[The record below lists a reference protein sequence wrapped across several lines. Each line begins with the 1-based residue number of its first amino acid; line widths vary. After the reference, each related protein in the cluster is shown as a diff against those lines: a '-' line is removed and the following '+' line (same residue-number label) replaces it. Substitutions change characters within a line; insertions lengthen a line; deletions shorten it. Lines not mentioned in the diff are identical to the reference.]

1 MKDKVMSEKTA
12 KALVVVSAIFLL
24 LVGFGLYK
32 LFEYQGINKDTTSR
46 KIVNYDIKDYVETV
60 PVVFNGYSNVY
71 SKINVSRVTLKDLDN
86 DVIKNFMDEEDK
98 LIEYITTYYNE
109 INNEVENYIPSNE
122 VSSSIKMQINGA
134 ILSIYYELDFN
145 LDKNIYSNN
154 IKKYVITTNID
165 LATGRI
171 LSNNDLLKK
180 YNYTRKYIVEKIF
193 DEDLIIGNGQ
203 IVIDKNTNISL
214 TKEDIERNKE
224 EYINELITEFDNFIN
239 MYIDNKTL
247 VIVYNKSELRNMFF
261 DNDFDSEL
269 IVRYLKYKK
278 GGVYGKIRCI

>member
-71 SKINVSRVTLKDLDN
+71 SKINVSRVNLKDLDN
-86 DVIKNFMDEEDK
+86 NVIKSFMDEEDK

-269 IVRYLKYKK
+269 IVRYLK
-278 GGVYGKIRCI
+278 

>member
-71 SKINVSRVTLKDLDN
+71 SKINVSRVTLKDLNN
-86 DVIKNFMDEEDK
+86 DVIKSFMDEEDK

-122 VSSSIKMQINGA
+122 VTSSIKMQINGA

-261 DNDFDSEL
+261 DNEFDSEL
-269 IVRYLKYKK
+269 IVRYLK
-278 GGVYGKIRCI
+278 

>member
-1 MKDKVMSEKTA
+1 MMKDKVMSEKTA
-12 KALVVVSAIFLL
+12 KVLVVVSAIFLL

-86 DVIKNFMDEEDK
+86 NVIKSFMDEEDK

-261 DNDFDSEL
+261 DNEFDSEL
-269 IVRYLKYKK
+269 IVRYLK
-278 GGVYGKIRCI
+278 

>member
-1 MKDKVMSEKTA
+1 MKDKIMSEKAA
-12 KALVVVSAIFLL
+12 KVLVVVSAIFLL

-60 PVVFNGYSNVY
+60 PVVFNGYSNLY
-71 SKINVSRVTLKDLDN
+71 SKINVSRVNLKDLDN
-86 DVIKNFMDEEDK
+86 NVIKSFMDEEDK

-269 IVRYLKYKK
+269 IVRYLK
-278 GGVYGKIRCI
+278 

>member
-1 MKDKVMSEKTA
+1 MKDKVMSEKAA
-12 KALVVVSAIFLL
+12 KVLVVVSAIFLL

-71 SKINVSRVTLKDLDN
+71 SKINVSRVNLKDLDN
-86 DVIKNFMDEEDK
+86 NVIKNFMDEEEK

-122 VSSSIKMQINGA
+122 VTSSIKMQINGA

-261 DNDFDSEL
+261 DNEFDSEL
-269 IVRYLKYKK
+269 IVRYLK
-278 GGVYGKIRCI
+278 

>member
-12 KALVVVSAIFLL
+12 KALVVVSAVFLL

-46 KIVNYDIKDYVETV
+46 KIVNYDIKDYVETA
-60 PVVFNGYSNVY
+60 PVVFNGYSDVY

-86 DVIKNFMDEEDK
+86 NVIKNFMDEEDK

-122 VSSSIKMQINGA
+122 VTSSIKMQINGA

-154 IKKYVITTNID
+154 IKKYVITTNVD

-269 IVRYLKYKK
+269 IVRYLK
-278 GGVYGKIRCI
+278 

>member
-1 MKDKVMSEKTA
+1 MMKDKVMSEKTA

-60 PVVFNGYSNVY
+60 PVVFNGYSNLY
-71 SKINVSRVTLKDLDN
+71 SKINVSRVNLKDLDN
-86 DVIKNFMDEEDK
+86 NVIKSFMDEEDK

-269 IVRYLKYKK
+269 IVRYLK
-278 GGVYGKIRCI
+278 

>member
-1 MKDKVMSEKTA
+1 MMKDKVMSEKAA
-12 KALVVVSAIFLL
+12 KVLVVVSAIFLL

-86 DVIKNFMDEEDK
+86 NVIKSFMDEEDK

-109 INNEVENYIPSNE
+109 INNEVENYISSNE

-269 IVRYLKYKK
+269 IVRYLK
-278 GGVYGKIRCI
+278 

>member
-122 VSSSIKMQINGA
+122 VSSSINMQINGA

-154 IKKYVITTNID
+154 INKYVITTNID

-269 IVRYLKYKK
+269 IVRYLK
-278 GGVYGKIRCI
+278 

>member
-1 MKDKVMSEKTA
+1 MMKDKVMSEKTA

-71 SKINVSRVTLKDLDN
+71 SKINVSRVNLKDLDN
-86 DVIKNFMDEEDK
+86 NVIKSFMDEEDK

-269 IVRYLKYKK
+269 IVRYLK
-278 GGVYGKIRCI
+278 

>member
-1 MKDKVMSEKTA
+1 MMKDKVMSEKTA
-12 KALVVVSAIFLL
+12 KVLVVVSAIFLL

-122 VSSSIKMQINGA
+122 VTSSIKMQINSA

-261 DNDFDSEL
+261 DNEFDSEL
-269 IVRYLKYKK
+269 IVRYLK
-278 GGVYGKIRCI
+278 

>member
-12 KALVVVSAIFLL
+12 KVLVIVSAIFLL

-71 SKINVSRVTLKDLDN
+71 SKINVSRVNLKDLDN
-86 DVIKNFMDEEDK
+86 DVIKSFMDEEDK

-122 VSSSIKMQINGA
+122 VTSSIKMQINGA

-269 IVRYLKYKK
+269 IVRYLK
-278 GGVYGKIRCI
+278 

>member
-1 MKDKVMSEKTA
+1 MMKDKVMSEKTA
-12 KALVVVSAIFLL
+12 KVLVVVSAIFLL

-122 VSSSIKMQINGA
+122 VTSSIKMQINSA

-269 IVRYLKYKK
+269 IVRYLK
-278 GGVYGKIRCI
+278 

>member
-1 MKDKVMSEKTA
+1 MMKDKVMSEKTA

-86 DVIKNFMDEEDK
+86 NVIKSFMDEEDK

-247 VIVYNKSELRNMFF
+247 VIVYNKGELRNMFF
-261 DNDFDSEL
+261 DNEFDSEL
-269 IVRYLKYKK
+269 IVRYLK
-278 GGVYGKIRCI
+278 

>member
-1 MKDKVMSEKTA
+1 MMKDKVMSEKTA

-71 SKINVSRVTLKDLDN
+71 SKINVSRVNLKDLDN
-86 DVIKNFMDEEDK
+86 NVIKNFMDEEDK

-122 VSSSIKMQINGA
+122 VTSSIKMQINGA

-269 IVRYLKYKK
+269 IVRYLK
-278 GGVYGKIRCI
+278 

>member
-1 MKDKVMSEKTA
+1 MMKDKVMSEKTA
-12 KALVVVSAIFLL
+12 KTLVVVSAIFLL

-71 SKINVSRVTLKDLDN
+71 SKINVSRVNLKDLDN
-86 DVIKNFMDEEDK
+86 NVIKSFMDEEEK

-122 VSSSIKMQINGA
+122 VTSSIKMQINGA

-171 LSNNDLLKK
+171 LSNNVLLKK

-239 MYIDNKTL
+239 MYIDNKAL
-247 VIVYNKSELRNMFF
+247 VLVYNKSELRNMFF

-269 IVRYLKYKK
+269 IVRYLK
-278 GGVYGKIRCI
+278 

>member
-1 MKDKVMSEKTA
+1 MMKDKVMSEKTA
-12 KALVVVSAIFLL
+12 KVLVVVSAIFLL

-86 DVIKNFMDEEDK
+86 NVIKSFMDEEDK

-165 LATGRI
+165 LATGKI

-203 IVIDKNTNISL
+203 IVIDKDTNISL

-261 DNDFDSEL
+261 DNEFDSEL
-269 IVRYLKYKK
+269 IVRYLK
-278 GGVYGKIRCI
+278 

>member
-1 MKDKVMSEKTA
+1 MMKDKVMSEKTA
-12 KALVVVSAIFLL
+12 KVLVVVSAIFLL

-71 SKINVSRVTLKDLDN
+71 SKLNVSRVTLKDLDN
-86 DVIKNFMDEEDK
+86 NVIKNFMDEEDK

-122 VSSSIKMQINGA
+122 VTSSIKMQINGA

-269 IVRYLKYKK
+269 IVRYLK
-278 GGVYGKIRCI
+278 

>member
-1 MKDKVMSEKTA
+1 MMKDKVMSEKTA

-269 IVRYLKYKK
+269 IVRYLK
-278 GGVYGKIRCI
+278 

>member
-12 KALVVVSAIFLL
+12 KTLVVVSAIFLL

-71 SKINVSRVTLKDLDN
+71 SKINVSRVNLKDLDN
-86 DVIKNFMDEEDK
+86 NVIKSFMDEEEK

-122 VSSSIKMQINGA
+122 VTSSIKMQINGA

-261 DNDFDSEL
+261 DNEFDSEL
-269 IVRYLKYKK
+269 IVRYLK
-278 GGVYGKIRCI
+278 

>member
-1 MKDKVMSEKTA
+1 MKDKVMSEKTV

-86 DVIKNFMDEEDK
+86 DVIKNFMDEEEK

-122 VSSSIKMQINGA
+122 VSSSIKMQ
-134 ILSIYYELDFN
+134 
-145 LDKNIYSNN
+145 
-154 IKKYVITTNID
+154 
-165 LATGRI
+165 
-171 LSNNDLLKK
+171 
-180 YNYTRKYIVEKIF
+180 
-193 DEDLIIGNGQ
+193 IIGNGQ

-261 DNDFDSEL
+261 DNEFDSEL
-269 IVRYLKYKK
+269 IVRYLK
-278 GGVYGKIRCI
+278 

>member
-1 MKDKVMSEKTA
+1 MMKDKVMSEKAA
-12 KALVVVSAIFLL
+12 KVLVVVSAIFLL

-122 VSSSIKMQINGA
+122 VTSSIKMQINGA

-180 YNYTRKYIVEKIF
+180 YNYTRKYIIEKIF

-261 DNDFDSEL
+261 DNEFDSEL
-269 IVRYLKYKK
+269 IVRYLK
-278 GGVYGKIRCI
+278 

>member
-1 MKDKVMSEKTA
+1 MMKDKVMSEKTA

-122 VSSSIKMQINGA
+122 VTSSIKMQINSA

-165 LATGRI
+165 LATGKI

-269 IVRYLKYKK
+269 IVRYLK
-278 GGVYGKIRCI
+278 

>member
-12 KALVVVSAIFLL
+12 KVLVVVSAIFLL

-86 DVIKNFMDEEDK
+86 NVIKSFMDEEDK

-122 VSSSIKMQINGA
+122 VTSSIKMQINGA

-154 IKKYVITTNID
+154 FKKYVITTNID

-247 VIVYNKSELRNMFF
+247 VIVYNKSELKNMFF
-261 DNDFDSEL
+261 DNEFDSEL
-269 IVRYLKYKK
+269 IVRYLK
-278 GGVYGKIRCI
+278 

>member
-1 MKDKVMSEKTA
+1 MMKDKVMSEKTA
-12 KALVVVSAIFLL
+12 KVLVVVSAIFLL

-86 DVIKNFMDEEDK
+86 NVIKSFMDEEDK

-154 IKKYVITTNID
+154 FKKYVITTNID

-261 DNDFDSEL
+261 DNEFDSEL
-269 IVRYLKYKK
+269 IVRYLK
-278 GGVYGKIRCI
+278 

>member
-1 MKDKVMSEKTA
+1 MMKDKVMSEKTA
-12 KALVVVSAIFLL
+12 KVLVVVSAIFLL

-261 DNDFDSEL
+261 DNGFDSEL
-269 IVRYLKYKK
+269 IVRYLK
-278 GGVYGKIRCI
+278 

>member
-1 MKDKVMSEKTA
+1 MMKDKVMSEKTA
-12 KALVVVSAIFLL
+12 KVLVVVSAIFLL

-122 VSSSIKMQINGA
+122 VTSSIKMQINGA

-261 DNDFDSEL
+261 DNNFDSEL
-269 IVRYLKYKK
+269 IVRYLK
-278 GGVYGKIRCI
+278 

>member
-12 KALVVVSAIFLL
+12 KALVVVSAVFLL

-71 SKINVSRVTLKDLDN
+71 SKINVSRVTLKDLDSN
-86 DVIKNFMDEEDK
+86 VIKSFMDEEDK

-122 VSSSIKMQINGA
+122 VTSSIKMQINGA

-269 IVRYLKYKK
+269 IVRYLK
-278 GGVYGKIRCI
+278 

>member
-1 MKDKVMSEKTA
+1 MKDKVMSEKAA
-12 KALVVVSAIFLL
+12 KVLVVVSAIFLL

-71 SKINVSRVTLKDLDN
+71 SKINVSRVNLKDLDN
-86 DVIKNFMDEEDK
+86 NVIKSFMDEEDK

-269 IVRYLKYKK
+269 IFRYFK
-278 GGVYGKIRCI
+278 

>member
-12 KALVVVSAIFLL
+12 KVLVVVSAIFLL

-86 DVIKNFMDEEDK
+86 NVIKSFMDEEDK

-247 VIVYNKSELRNMFF
+247 VIVYNKGELRNMFF
-261 DNDFDSEL
+261 DNEFDSEL
-269 IVRYLKYKK
+269 IVRYLK
-278 GGVYGKIRCI
+278 

>member
-12 KALVVVSAIFLL
+12 KVLVIVSAIFLL

-86 DVIKNFMDEEDK
+86 NVIKTFMDEEDK

-122 VSSSIKMQINGA
+122 VTSSIKMQINGA

-261 DNDFDSEL
+261 DNEFDSEL
-269 IVRYLKYKK
+269 IVRYLK
-278 GGVYGKIRCI
+278 

>member
-109 INNEVENYIPSNE
+109 INNEVENYIPNNE
-122 VSSSIKMQINGA
+122 VTSSIKMQINGA

-261 DNDFDSEL
+261 DNEFDSEL
-269 IVRYLKYKK
+269 IVRYLK
-278 GGVYGKIRCI
+278 

>member
-1 MKDKVMSEKTA
+1 MKDKVMSEKAA
-12 KALVVVSAIFLL
+12 KVLVVVSAIFLL

-193 DEDLIIGNGQ
+193 DDDLIIGNGQ

-261 DNDFDSEL
+261 DNEFDSEL
-269 IVRYLKYKK
+269 IVRYLK
-278 GGVYGKIRCI
+278 

>member
-12 KALVVVSAIFLL
+12 KVLVVVSAIFLL

-122 VSSSIKMQINGA
+122 VTSSIKMQINGA

-239 MYIDNKTL
+239 MYIDNKNL

-261 DNDFDSEL
+261 DNEFDSEL
-269 IVRYLKYKK
+269 IVRYLK
-278 GGVYGKIRCI
+278 

>member
-12 KALVVVSAIFLL
+12 KVLVVVSAIFLL

-71 SKINVSRVTLKDLDN
+71 SKINVSRVNLKDLDN
-86 DVIKNFMDEEDK
+86 NVIKSFMDEEDK

-109 INNEVENYIPSNE
+109 INNEVENYISSNE

-134 ILSIYYELDFN
+134 ILSIYYGLDFN

-269 IVRYLKYKK
+269 IVRYLK
-278 GGVYGKIRCI
+278 

>member
-239 MYIDNKTL
+239 MYIGNKTL

-269 IVRYLKYKK
+269 IVRYLK
-278 GGVYGKIRCI
+278 

>member
-86 DVIKNFMDEEDK
+86 DVIKNFMDEEEK

-154 IKKYVITTNID
+154 FKKYVITTNID

-261 DNDFDSEL
+261 DNEFDSEL
-269 IVRYLKYKK
+269 IVRYLK
-278 GGVYGKIRCI
+278 